1 MKMRRRDVAARC
13 LCLSTNWSTTRK
25 SQESAF
31 DWFRWCER
39 QSISLHCITC
49 LLLRTLPPCNEV
61 AVHHACSL
69 IATWMLFSIYSVS
82 PSHICPWRSCIFL
95 IKASSS
101 VKMFLIISKSIKLQS
116 LLFKLMDCCR
126 IFQHWKNINKA
137 VAEKIWYWN
146 VVRLIFFFHKR
157 TTHWLILFHSYVL
170 PSFSVASAL
179 SVQRL
184 ALTLWSK
191 KTFYC

>member
-1 MKMRRRDVAARC
+1 MLLHVVCVSLQTDQQQGSPRSRRLIGLGGVNVRAFLYIASRVCCCVR
-13 LCLSTNWSTTRK
+13 SHPVTR
-25 SQESAF
+25 
-31 DWFRWCER
+31 
-39 QSISLHCITC
+39 L
-49 LLLRTLPPCNEV
+49 